1 MSFLKSLV
9 NFVLKNKL
17 AVWLLTIIITVAG
30 LYSGTKMKMESIP
43 DVSIPYLIVMGVYPG
58 ATAEQV
64 MDEISMPM
72 EQNIEGLEDV
82 AAVYSN
88 SSANVAQVQIEYE
101 YGVDMDEKKREL
113 EAAIDNI
120 SLPEDAEEPTIMAL
134 SMNMMPVVALSI
146 SSTEGDIVDLS
157 TTVEETILPEI
168 EKIDGVGSTTITG
181 QHLEEVQF
189 TYDHA
194 KMEELGLTEDTVK
207 QMVQASDMALSLGL
221 QEYKEGEQALS
232 IDGDIKTVEQLKE
245 VLIPVTPSEKNPNP
259 FVKLGD
265 IAKIETV
272 GKVQSISRTN
282 GEEAISVQITKGQQA
297 NTVDVVNAVKDLIAE
312 QEKDIDGLLIDVTL
326 DQAEPIED
334 SVFTMV
340 EKALFGGLFAI
351 IIILLFLRDIKSTII
366 SIISIPVSIFM
377 AFLLLNWLDIT
388 LNIMTL
394 GAITVAIGRV
404 IDDSIVVVENI
415 YRRMHLEEEKLR
427 GRALIREATI
437 EMFKPILSSTLVTVA
452 VFAPLM
458 LVGGMVGELFRPFA
472 LTMTFALGAS
482 LLVAITIVPALSH
495 FLFRK
500 KLYGEKKASKHK
512 EVGRIA
518 TWYKGVLE
526 KVLNHKIIT
535 SLIAI
540 VLLVGSLALTPLI
553 GFSFMGS
560 EEEKVIYLTYTPAT
574 GELEDETLKN
584 LEEVEKELM
593 KRDDLETVQ
602 LSFNNSDSADAST
615 MMMGGGNGA
624 LMYLFFNEDTENFS
638 DVKEEVEEYV
648 FNIGQ
653 SGEWKS
659 QDMMGGGMATNEV
672 SYTLYSEDLDD
683 LNKAVNQVEGAL
695 KEVENLE
702 DVESD
707 MENPYVEHVL
717 KIDHE
722 DIMQYGL
729 TTGQIVGALSATGS
743 EEVLTTVENDG
754 EEIDV
759 IVQREEKMDATSIDE
774 LLETEIPTA
783 TGSTMPLSELVK
795 TEEGTTYNT
804 LSRSKGEFYAT
815 VSGTVTSDDVST
827 ATTEADE
834 KINDLDLPK
843 GVETGVA
850 GVAADMQETFTQLGI
865 AMIAA
870 ILIVYFILVV
880 TFGEGLAPFAILFSL
895 PFAVI
900 GSFVGLW
907 IAGETISVSVMMGL
921 LMLIG
926 IVVTNAIVLVDR
938 IIHMERDGMSL
949 RDAIIEA
956 GATRLRP
963 ILMTAI
969 ATIGAMIPMVFEG
982 AGSALISKGLAI
994 TVIGGL
1000 TSSTILTLVIVPI
1013 VYEVLSKMLK
1023 KNRKEVEEN

>member
-1 MSFLKSLV
+1 MKSLV

-245 VLIPVTPSEKNPNP
+245 LLIPVTPSEKNPNP

-297 NTVDVVNAVKDLIAE
+297 NTVDVVSAVKDLIAE
-312 QEKDIDGLLIDVTL
+312 QEKDIDGLVIDVTL

-351 IIILLFLRDIKSTII
+351 IIILFFLRDIKSTII

-584 LEEVEKELM
+584 LEEVENELM

-815 VSGTVTSDDVST
+815 VSGTVTTDDVST